1 MSEIKTF
8 VISRTVNAPR
18 ELVWKV
24 WTDPD
29 HLQKWF
35 GPKGVTMPNCTM
47 DFRVGGSFFYTMH
60 NPDGTEMSGKW
71 IFTEITPPE
80 RIAVTSSFTDREGNT
95 IRPPFPIEW
104 PLHTASV
111 TSFKD
116 VKGKTEIT
124 IEWKPLDATD
134 EQIDTFN
141 NSFASMNGGWSGTFE
156 QLESYLA
163 AIQ

>member
-47 DFRVGGSFFYTMH
+47 DFRVGGSFFYTMR

-80 RIAVTSSFTDREGNT
+80 RIAVTSSFTDSEGNT

-116 VKGKTEIT
+116 VNGKTEIT

-141 NSFASMNGGWSGTFE
+141 NSFASMNGGWNGTFE